1 MTCESAD
8 SGDSADAAER
18 GQSHASKGKEQSS
31 SKRCPTHQSKRYSC
45 SGQCVAGAL
54 LADDLWSRCGVSLS
68 PQRSRKQSRRSAGS
82 IWNRPQWRRERQGNS
97 LLAKK
102 HPWALLTVCWQCAQP
117 LEILIATERHALFRE
132 RSDHDEAAWT
142 CSCGHVPI
150 ASESTQLR
158 GWCEASPS
166 CGTKSDAAG
175 RALLVH
181 YLGVLVP
188 AVFSHSCTW
197 SRYTGPIHTCSF
209 SRLLGVHLPSVTL
222 SHISRSRSLFALVS
236 TYIFEAGFADKSEP
250 TSLCHRSRHVP

>member
-1 MTCESAD
+1 MQKST
-8 SGDSADAAER
+8 
-18 GQSHASKGKEQSS
+18 
-31 SKRCPTHQSKRYSC
+31 
-45 SGQCVAGAL
+45 AGA
-54 LADDLWSRCGVSLS
+54 APVPSRTFLS
-68 PQRSRKQSRRSAGS
+68 GGMRGKVPFCSTS
-82 IWNRPQWRRERQGNS
+82 
-97 LLAKK
+97 K
-102 HPWALLTVCWQCAQP
+102 HPWLLLTVCWQCAQP
-117 LEILIATERHALFRE
+117 LEILIATERHALFLGR
-132 RSDHDEAAWT
+132 A
-142 CSCGHVPI
+142 HVPI

-158 GWCEASPS
+158 GSRPWCEASPS

-188 AVFSHSCTW
+188 AVFSHACTW